1 MYYNVQKAHDI
12 IFRENY
18 KIKNNIYNYRM
29 KNDIYNQNRL
39 ELKYINMLCI
49 ADLFLAYNFLVRID
63 WLYFSYTV
71 HMANTQ

>member
-1 MYYNVQKAHDI
+1 MYCNVEKAHAI

-39 ELKYINMLCI
+39 KLKYINMLWV
-49 ADLFLAYNFLVRID
+49 ADLFLAYNFLVIID
-63 WLYFSYTV
+63 RLLFLYSI
-71 HMANTQ
+71 